1 MAKRNESVGLQLSI
15 GKETTYVVNTNT
27 GKFHRPACKSVRDM
41 APENLKQVKV
51 SRERLIEEGY
61 SPCKNCRP

>member
-27 GKFHRPACKSVRDM
+27 GKFHRPAYETFVIWHRKT
-41 APENLKQVKV
+41 
-51 SRERLIEEGY
+51 
-61 SPCKNCRP
+61 